1 MLQLGGSYKA
11 NTSGDRHLVTLTIMS
26 ATSTSANTVAGPSPN
41 DIFRPPSAMISGDL
55 ADDVVSNVTQ
65 LPFSSGNPRIEETR
79 GVMHLYRDD
88 ISLSSSDLP
97 VSGDSISLFFFQPE
111 QVVCVQHQFLC
122 ARLFLGKIFPPDA
135 LSVSGPIIHM

>member
-1 MLQLGGSYKA
+1 
-11 NTSGDRHLVTLTIMS
+11 
-26 ATSTSANTVAGPSPN
+26 
-41 DIFRPPSAMISGDL
+41 MISGDL

-97 VSGDSISLFFFQPE
+97 VSGDSISLFVFQPE
-111 QVVCVQHQFLC
+111 
-122 ARLFLGKIFPPDA
+122 
-135 LSVSGPIIHM
+135 

>member
-1 MLQLGGSYKA
+1 
-11 NTSGDRHLVTLTIMS
+11 MS

-41 DIFRPPSAMISGDL
+41 DIFRPPSAMISDDL

-97 VSGDSISLFFFQPE
+97 VGRKAL
-111 QVVCVQHQFLC
+111 VCVLGVPNHMTYADFCQFCGSFIQHMLEMRIVRNDGIEDQYSILIRMF
-122 ARLFLGKIFPPDA
+122 KD
-135 LSVSGPIIHM
+135 